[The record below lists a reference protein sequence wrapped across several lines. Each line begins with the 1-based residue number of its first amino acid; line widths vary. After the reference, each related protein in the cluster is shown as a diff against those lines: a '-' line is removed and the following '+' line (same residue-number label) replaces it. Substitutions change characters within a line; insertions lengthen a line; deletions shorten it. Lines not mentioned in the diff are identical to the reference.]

1 MYRGALIVRTPG
13 TNRVKHMRLI
23 DIHAGKLRSDFI
35 SSLFTAS
42 LLGAF
47 TTSYR
52 LYTQIYRTKKP
63 KLYKNIELT
72 VAKFQNKCKRN
83 IRLEKALEIR

>member
-1 MYRGALIVRTPG
+1 VTDI
-13 TNRVKHMRLI
+13 KHVRLI
-23 DIHAGKLRSDFI
+23 DIQVNL
-35 SSLFTAS
+35 LLS

-47 TTSYR
+47 TTLYR
-52 LYTQIYRTKKP
+52 LYTQIYHTKKP

-72 VAKFQNKCKRN
+72 VAKVQNKCKRN